1 MKKALTAAL
10 AACTLAL
17 GIQPAHAQEV
27 ELTFSTYLPPSYEY
41 AWKPIENFVQT
52 VEKESQGR
60 IKINVFHSGQLFD
73 GYEELPA
80 LSRGD
85 VDIVNMT
92 STYPSGTVPA
102 LNIFTLPFLFDSTA
116 HLKRALDE
124 GLFKL
129 GAEQELRDTHDAV
142 VLGLAPWDPYEF
154 YSRKTP
160 INSAADVKGKVWAST
175 SSMDAR
181 ALQLLGGS
189 PTGMPSSELYLAFDR
204 GVIDAT
210 PRPLLTGIGRNLYEV
225 AKHLSIANFGIDVS
239 VLTIN
244 RKKWDSLPA
253 DLQDIISK
261 AARQRDAEQFERVN
275 AFVEHALQ
283 RYEQAGVTINRVEPA
298 QLDEMR
304 KLTRPAIDEWSKQ
317 VENGPAYLALIEK
330 TRQP

>member
-10 AACTLAL
+10 AACTLTL
-17 GIQPAHAQEV
+17 GSSPAHAQEV
-27 ELTFSTYLPPSYEY
+27 ELTFSTYLPPAYEY

-85 VDIVNMT
+85 VDMVNMT

-116 HLKRALDE
+116 HLKRALDQ

-154 YSRKTP
+154 YSRKAP

-239 VLTIN
+239 VLAIN
-244 RKKWDSLPA
+244 RKKWESLPA
-253 DLQDIISK
+253 DLQEILIK
-261 AARQRDAEQFERVN
+261 AAQQRDQEQFERVN
-275 AFVEHALQ
+275 AFVDQALQ

-298 QLDEMR
+298 QLAQMR
-304 KLTRPAIDEWSKQ
+304 EQTRPAIEEWSKQ
-317 VENGPAYLALIEK
+317 VENGPAYLELIEK